1 MKTRKLFDWLLL
13 LVCILLGGISVS
25 TRESKAATTLNVPV
39 TVQEDYDMAEDFF
52 EYVNAQRVSAGLN
65 AYKMDSVLIDVAM
78 QRAVETILF
87 DSHSSPRDG
96 RNNGVCVILDKKGM
110 TTSVFLNDNI
120 GNGFGNAYTAYS
132 FWYNS
137 QGHRPALVSS
147 EFNYCGIGV
156 IQYHKT
162 AYWAFVVSDHLY
174 GKVVSSVAGMKKNCR
189 TVEILP
195 QLLIPSDETI
205 SVYYNSGKTSNEL
218 YFDNGAQ
225 NGTRG
230 YYAED
235 SSNFNIKNN
244 NPELFSVDA
253 LGRVTAKKVG
263 SGSMTVTVSGG
274 RSYTVPV
281 KIRAQ
286 EGSSQTSD
294 GKRLEFSSTLAKKT
308 YEYTGKAITPKPVVK
323 DWYGN
328 VMTEGIDYYLTYED
342 NVEEGD
348 FARII
353 VHPVKGGN
361 YDSGLTE
368 IWDARINFSIVKTAV
383 TPSKPG
389 NGGNTG
395 GNTGN
400 TGNTG
405 STTPSKP
412 GAGGNTG
419 DSGNNNG
426 GSSIEGGISGT
437 INDTNSGKPDGSYGA
452 DIIPLPGTPAKPPV
466 PSDDTKNAM
475 SVKLSKTS
483 VTYNGKA
490 QKPAV
495 KVVTVNG
502 KKLAKKYYSVKY
514 KNHKNCG
521 YGMVTVKGKGSYA
534 KYSCTVKFKIHPRK
548 VTLSSVKAGKGKA
561 VAKWKKTGG
570 ISGYQVVYSTDRK
583 FKNAQSKNCG
593 AKSGSVTLKVGA
605 KKTYYVRVRS
615 YKKVG
620 KEVWYSGWSSVKKVK
635 VK

>member
-52 EYVNAQRVSAGLN
+52 EYVNTQRVSAGLN
-65 AYKMDSVLIDVAM
+65 AYKMDSVLMDVAM

-253 LGRVTAKKVG
+253 LGRVTARKVG

-274 RSYTVPV
+274 GSYTVPV
-281 KIRAQ
+281 QIRAQ
-286 EGSSQTSD
+286 NGGSGETDYSMSLS
-294 GKRLEFSSTLAKKT
+294 KNT
-308 YEYTGKAITPKPVVK
+308 YDYTGKAVTPKPVVK

-328 VMTEGIDYYLTYED
+328 VLTEGVDYYLEYKD
-342 NVEEGD
+342 NVEPGNW
-348 FARII
+348 AT
-353 VHPVKGGN
+353 VSAYGKKGSN
-361 YDSGLTE
+361 YEQSGTWALCST
-368 IWDARINFSIVKTAV
+368 RFSIVKTAV
-383 TPSKPG
+383 TPSKPD
-389 NGGNTG
+389 TG
-395 GNTGN
+395 GNTGDD
-400 TGNTG
+400 G
-405 STTPSKP
+405 KK
-412 GAGGNTG
+412 
-419 DSGNNNG
+419 NNG
-426 GSSIEGGISGT
+426 GSSIEDGISGT
-437 INDTNSGKPDGSYGA
+437 IKDTNSSKPDGSYGA

-466 PSDDTKNAM
+466 SSDATKNAM

-534 KYSCTVKFKIHPRK
+534 KYSCTVKFKIQPRK

-593 AKSGSVTLKVGA
+593 AKAGSVTLKLGA

-620 KEVWYSGWSSVKKVK
+620 KEVWYSGWSGVKKVK
-635 VK
+635 IK